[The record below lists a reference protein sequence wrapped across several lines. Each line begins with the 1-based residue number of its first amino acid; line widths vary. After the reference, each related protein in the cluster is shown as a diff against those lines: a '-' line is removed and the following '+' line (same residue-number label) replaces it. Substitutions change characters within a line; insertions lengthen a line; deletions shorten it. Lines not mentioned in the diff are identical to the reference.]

1 MFNIWKIATFKGPI
15 PDNCNAIW
23 NNDVCQRSATPN
35 CRLSIHGKPAHP
47 AKDEAERCRSYYAN
61 IAP

>member
-23 NNDVCQRSATPN
+23 NNDVCQRSATPKCTIPDARYTIRKN
-35 CRLSIHGKPAHP
+35 KAMQRI
-47 AKDEAERCRSYYAN
+47 AK
-61 IAP
+61 